1 MDLSNYVT
9 VDERLRSA
17 LERYPDLRI
26 IESLPEVRTIGDAAF
41 IEVTCTVY
49 REPDDP
55 LPAIGTAW
63 EPFPG
68 RTPYTRDSE
77 MMNAATSALGRALG
91 YMGLGIA
98 RSIASADE
106 VHTAQERQ
114 KSRIASKASPRPSE
128 RSHEISAPVQPA
140 EPVRGVRRKEPTEKM
155 AGLYRKL
162 VLERGLDLDPD
173 VLADFDATKQA
184 IDHMIASRD

>member
-26 IESLPEVRTIGDAAF
+26 IESLPEVRSIGDSAF

-114 KSRIASKASPRPSE
+114 KAQIGSKASQRPPE
-128 RSHEISAPVQPA
+128 RPDDIPAPVHPEDAVRPA
-140 EPVRGVRRKEPTEKM
+140 RRKEPTEKM
-155 AGLYRKL
+155 SALYRKL
-162 VLERGLDLDPD
+162 VHERGGDIDPD

>member
-9 VDERLRSA
+9 VDERLRTA

-26 IESLPEVRTIGDAAF
+26 IESLPEVRTIGESAF

-49 REPDDP
+49 RELDDP

-68 RTPYTRDSE
+68 RTSFTKDSE

-106 VHTAQERQ
+106 VRTAQERQ
-114 KSRIASKASPRPSE
+114 PARMGSKASQRPSE
-128 RSHEISAPVQPA
+128 ARDDVPPPRDPDEPA
-140 EPVRGVRRKEPTEKM
+140 RPARRKEPTEKM
-155 AGLYRKL
+155 VALYRKL
-162 VLERGLDLDPD
+162 ILERGHPVDDD
-173 VLADFDATKQA
+173 VLADFDLTKEAIDMLIATKV
-184 IDHMIASRD
+184 